1 MKPLSD
7 GPLMRIHVHQ
17 SNFLYDSYFLL
28 YFSLLLT
35 RLQEGIRNFA
45 KDTVKMEALIR
56 EKLQQ

>member
-1 MKPLSD
+1 M
-7 GPLMRIHVHQ
+7 IHI
-17 SNFLYDSYFLL
+17 FLL